1 MLLDTFP
8 RFLEKWDGSVGSW
21 LLYIREYPEL
31 FEKIKWDYERY
42 KMDWREFTRVLSKR
56 NVEELRLAHEKLLEV
71 LPRVETKIEGLFGVK
86 PEDYNVVIYVGL
98 ENGAGWVTEFL
109 GKPSVLFGLE
119 AIAELGWYERLEGL
133 VAHELGHV
141 VHWFLRGENIEE
153 LEDEPAMGLYTEG
166 FAQRVED
173 SVCGRP
179 WHLEEEGWFEW
190 CERNEGLL
198 KGEFLRRI
206 HENEPLNPF
215 FGSWYTLFGKQ
226 FTGYYLGYRFI
237 RWLEGSYSIEKIAKL
252 ESGEVTRAILR
263 FLGQRGDG
271 TK

>member
-8 RFLEKWDGSVGSW
+8 RFLEEWDGSVDSW
-21 LLYIREYPEL
+21 LRYIREYPEL

-42 KMDWREFTRVLSKR
+42 GMDWREFTKLLLKR
-56 NVEELRLAHEKLLEV
+56 NTRELRLAHEKLLEV
-71 LPRVETKIEGLFGVK
+71 LPRVETKIEGLFGITPK
-86 PEDYNVVIYVGL
+86 DYNVVLYVGL

-119 AIAELGWYERLEGL
+119 AIAELGWGERLEGL

-141 VHWFLRGENIEE
+141 VHWLLRGENIE
-153 LEDEPAMGLYTEG
+153 LIEDEPAMWLYTEG

-173 SVCGRP
+173 LVTGRP

-190 CERNEGLL
+190 CEANEGLL

-206 HENEPLNPF
+206 EENEPLNPF
-215 FGSWYTLFGKQ
+215 FGSWYTLFGRQ
-226 FTGYYLGYRFI
+226 FTGYYLGYAFI
-237 RWLEGSYSIEKIAKL
+237 RWLENRLSLVEIAKM
-252 ESGEVTRAILR
+252 EASRAMREIMD
-263 FLGQRGDG
+263 FLGLEDSL
-271 TK
+271 